1 MYKPF
6 WDQIIDEM
14 RKSSSQGDSGMYL
27 DQVFYIS
34 SEEGKLTLG
43 TPSKFFKDRLENLG
57 FCRKVESGLLEKTG
71 SKVAVKID
79 IKQPDSSNAEPEASK
94 KAESAPIPAP
104 AKNHPALKEDFTFK
118 NFVISTNNEL
128 AANAA
133 MAISKSPGKAYN
145 PFLIY
150 GGVGLGKTHLMQ
162 AIGNEIYRRTPEKK
176 VVYVT
181 AENFTNEFIE
191 ALRQRKISAF
201 KNKYRGVDV
210 LLIDDI
216 HFFQGKDQVQEELF
230 NTFNALHEV
239 NKQIVFTCDRHPSEL
254 KDLTE
259 RMKSRFLSGL
269 LADLKIP
276 DFEARM
282 AILKNKSLLRG
293 HVIKDEVL
301 EFIAKNVTSSV
312 REMESALTK
321 IIAYS
326 DLVRKDV
333 TLEVAKEQ
341 LSYLM
346 VTRPENVSIDRI
358 IKAVA
363 ENFNIAS
370 SDIRGRKRTK
380 NIAWPRQIAMY
391 IINHLGEYSM
401 NEIGNE
407 FGKDHTTVIYAIQK
421 VEDSIK
427 SNPMLEPMIQKIEAE
442 IKEASE
448 KG

>member
-1 MYKPF
+1 
-6 WDQIIDEM
+6 
-14 RKSSSQGDSGMYL
+14 MYL

-34 SEEGKLTLG
+34 SAEGVLTLG
-43 TPSKFFKDRLENLG
+43 TPSKLVKDRLESQG
-57 FCRKVESGLLEKTG
+57 FKKRLEAELAERTGANVTVNIEIKQQEMTEPSTEAPKKVENVT
-71 SKVAVKID
+71 
-79 IKQPDSSNAEPEASK
+79 AEP
-94 KAESAPIPAP
+94 
-104 AKNHPALKEDFTFK
+104 KNHPALKEEFTFK
-118 NFVISTNNEL
+118 NFVISSSNEL

-162 AIGNEIYRRTPEKK
+162 AIGNDIYRRTPEKK

-181 AENFTNEFIE
+181 AENFTNEFI
-191 ALRQRKISAF
+191 AAIRQSRASAF
-201 KNKYRGVDV
+201 KNKYRGADV

-216 HFFQGKDQVQEELF
+216 HFFQGKEAVQEELF
-230 NTFNALHEV
+230 NTFNALYEV

-254 KDLTE
+254 KNLTE
-259 RMKSRFLSGL
+259 RMKSRFNSGL
-269 LADLKIP
+269 PADIKMP

-282 AILKNKSLLRG
+282 AILKNKSLLQG

-341 LSYLM
+341 LSYL
-346 VTRPENVSIDRI
+346 VATRPENVSIDRI

-427 SNPMLEPMIQKIEAE
+427 SNPTIEPMIQKIEAE

>member
-1 MYKPF
+1 MYKLF
-6 WDQIIDEM
+6 WNQIIDDM
-14 RKSSSQGDSGMYL
+14 RKSTSPDEGGMYL

-34 SEEGKLTLG
+34 SAEGVLTLG
-43 TPSKFFKDRLENLG
+43 TPSKLVKDRLESQG
-57 FCRKVESGLLEKTG
+57 FKKRLEAELAERTG
-71 SKVAVKID
+71 ANVTVNIE
-79 IKQPDSSNAEPEASK
+79 IKQQEMTEPSTEAPKKLGNVTAEP
-94 KAESAPIPAP
+94 
-104 AKNHPALKEDFTFK
+104 KNHPALKEEFTFK
-118 NFVISTNNEL
+118 NFVISSSNEL

-133 MAISKSPGKAYN
+133 MAISKAPGKAYN

-162 AIGNEIYRRTPEKK
+162 AIGNDIYRRTPEKK

-181 AENFTNEFIE
+181 AENFTNEFI
-191 ALRQRKISAF
+191 AAIRQSRASAF
-201 KNKYRGVDV
+201 KNKYRGADV

-216 HFFQGKDQVQEELF
+216 HFFQGKEAVQEELF
-230 NTFNALHEV
+230 NTFNALYEV

-254 KDLTE
+254 KNLTE
-259 RMKSRFLSGL
+259 RMKSRFNSGL
-269 LADLKIP
+269 PADIKMP

-282 AILKNKSLLRG
+282 AILKNKSLLQG

-341 LSYLM
+341 LSYL
-346 VTRPENVSIDRI
+346 VATRPENVSIDRI

-427 SNPMLEPMIQKIEAE
+427 SNPTIEPMIQKIEAE

>member
-1 MYKPF
+1 
-6 WDQIIDEM
+6 M
-14 RKSSSQGDSGMYL
+14 RKSTSPDEGGMYL

-34 SEEGKLTLG
+34 SAEGVLTLG
-43 TPSKFFKDRLENLG
+43 TPSKLVKDRLESQG
-57 FCRKVESGLLEKTG
+57 FKKRLEAELAERTG
-71 SKVAVKID
+71 ANVTVNIE
-79 IKQPDSSNAEPEASK
+79 IKQQEMTEPSTEAPKKVGNVTAEP
-94 KAESAPIPAP
+94 
-104 AKNHPALKEDFTFK
+104 KNHPALKEEFTFK
-118 NFVISTNNEL
+118 NFVISSSNEL

-162 AIGNEIYRRTPEKK
+162 AIGNDIYRRTPEKK

-181 AENFTNEFIE
+181 AENFTNEFI
-191 ALRQRKISAF
+191 AAIRQSRASAF
-201 KNKYRGVDV
+201 KNKYRGADV

-216 HFFQGKDQVQEELF
+216 HFFQGKEAVQEELF
-230 NTFNALHEV
+230 NTFNALYEV

-254 KDLTE
+254 KNLTE
-259 RMKSRFLSGL
+259 RMKSRFNSGL
-269 LADLKIP
+269 PADIKMP

-282 AILKNKSLLRG
+282 AILKNKSLLQG

-341 LSYLM
+341 LSYL
-346 VTRPENVSIDRI
+346 VATRPENVSIDRI

-427 SNPMLEPMIQKIEAE
+427 SNPTIEPMIQKIEAE

>member
-6 WDQIIDEM
+6 WEQIIDEM
-14 RKSSSQGDSGMYL
+14 RKSTSPGDEGMYL
-27 DQVFYIS
+27 DQVSYLS
-34 SEEGKLTLG
+34 SEEGVLTLG
-43 TPSKFFKDRLENLG
+43 VPSKFIKDRLENLG
-57 FCRKVESGLLEKTG
+57 FRRKLENELSERIG
-71 SKVAVKID
+71 SKIEVRMD
-79 IKQPDSSNAEPEASK
+79 IRPQDAPDIEQQQEPPK
-94 KAESAPIPAP
+94 KAVNTIAP
-104 AKNHPALKEDFTFK
+104 KNHPALREEFTFK
-118 NFVISTNNEL
+118 NFVVSSNNEL

-133 MAISKSPGKAYN
+133 MAISKAPGKAYN

-162 AIGNEIYRRTPEKK
+162 AIGNEIFRRTPEKK

-191 ALRQRKISAF
+191 ALRQRKIAAF

-230 NTFNALHEV
+230 NTFNALYEV
-239 NKQIVFTCDRHPSEL
+239 KKQMVFTCDRHPSEL
-254 KDLTE
+254 KNLTE
-259 RMKSRFLSGL
+259 RMKSRFMSGL
-269 LADLKIP
+269 PADLKIP

-282 AILKNKSLLRG
+282 AILKNKSLLQG
-293 HVIKDEVL
+293 HVITNDVL
-301 EFIAKNVTSSV
+301 EFISKNVTTSV
-312 REMESALTK
+312 RDLESALTK
-321 IIAYS
+321 IMAYS
-326 DLVRKDV
+326 DLIRKDV

-341 LSYLM
+341 LSYL
-346 VTRPENVSIDRI
+346 VSAKTENVSIDRI

-363 ENFNIAS
+363 ENFKISS

-427 SNPMLEPMIQKIEAE
+427 SNPTLEPLIQKIEAD
-442 IKEASE
+442 IIEATE

>member
-1 MYKPF
+1 MYKLF
-6 WDQIIDEM
+6 WNQIIDDM
-14 RKSSSQGDSGMYL
+14 RKSTSPDEGGMYL

-34 SEEGKLTLG
+34 SAEGVLTLG
-43 TPSKFFKDRLENLG
+43 TPSKLVKDRLESQG
-57 FCRKVESGLLEKTG
+57 FKKRLEAELAERTG
-71 SKVAVKID
+71 ANVTVNIE
-79 IKQPDSSNAEPEASK
+79 IKQQEMTEPSTEAPKKVGNVTAEP
-94 KAESAPIPAP
+94 
-104 AKNHPALKEDFTFK
+104 KNHPALKEEFTFK
-118 NFVISTNNEL
+118 NFVISSSNEL

-162 AIGNEIYRRTPEKK
+162 AIGNDIYRRTPEKK

-181 AENFTNEFIE
+181 AENFTNEFI
-191 ALRQRKISAF
+191 AAIRQSRASAF
-201 KNKYRGVDV
+201 KNKYRGADV

-216 HFFQGKDQVQEELF
+216 HFFQGKEAVQEELF
-230 NTFNALHEV
+230 NTFNALYEV

-254 KDLTE
+254 KNLTE
-259 RMKSRFLSGL
+259 RMKSRFNSGL
-269 LADLKIP
+269 PADIKMP

-282 AILKNKSLLRG
+282 AILKNKSLLQG

-341 LSYLM
+341 LSYL
-346 VTRPENVSIDRI
+346 VATRPENVSIDRI

-427 SNPMLEPMIQKIEAE
+427 SNPTIEPMIQKIEAE

>member
-6 WDQIIDEM
+6 WEQIIDEM
-14 RKSSSQGDSGMYL
+14 RKSTSFGDEAMYL
-27 DQVFYIS
+27 DQVFYVA
-34 SEEGKLTLG
+34 SEEGVLTLG
-43 TPSKFFKDRLENLG
+43 TPSKFIKDRLDNLD
-57 FCRKVESGLLEKTG
+57 FRKKLEGELLERTG
-71 SKVAVKID
+71 AKVTVKMDIRPLPESKE
-79 IKQPDSSNAEPEASK
+79 EPEAPK
-94 KAESAPIPAP
+94 KAAVP
-104 AKNHPALKEDFTFK
+104 KNHPALKEEFTFK

-133 MAISKSPGKAYN
+133 VAISKAPGKAYN

-162 AIGNEIYRRTPEKK
+162 AIGNEIFRRTPEKK

-181 AENFTNEFIE
+181 AESFTNEFIE
-191 ALRQRKISAF
+191 ALRQRRIAAF

-254 KDLTE
+254 KNLTE
-259 RMKSRFLSGL
+259 RMKSRFMSGL
-269 LADLKIP
+269 QADLKIP

-282 AILKNKSLLRG
+282 AILKNKSLLQG
-293 HVIKDEVL
+293 HAIKDEVL
-301 EFIAKNVTSSV
+301 EFISKNVTTSV
-312 REMESALTK
+312 RDLESALTK

-326 DLVRKDV
+326 DLIRKEV

-341 LSYLM
+341 LSYL
-346 VTRPENVSIDRI
+346 TSTKTENVSIDRI

-363 ENFNIAS
+363 ECFNISS

-421 VEDSIK
+421 VEDGIK
-427 SNPMLEPMIQKIEAE
+427 SNPTLEPLIQKIESD
-442 IKEASE
+442 IREAIE

>member
-14 RKSSSQGDSGMYL
+14 KKSSSQGDSGMYL

-57 FCRKVESGLLEKTG
+57 FSRKVESGLLEKTG

-79 IKQPDSSNAEPEASK
+79 IKQPDSSNTEPEAPK
-94 KAESAPIPAP
+94 RAESTPIPAP

>member
-1 MYKPF
+1 MYKLF
-6 WDQIIDEM
+6 WNQIIDDM
-14 RKSSSQGDSGMYL
+14 RKSTSPDEGGMYL

-34 SEEGKLTLG
+34 SAEGVLTLG
-43 TPSKFFKDRLENLG
+43 TPSKLVKDRLESQG
-57 FCRKVESGLLEKTG
+57 FKKRLEAELAERTG
-71 SKVAVKID
+71 ANVTVNIE
-79 IKQPDSSNAEPEASK
+79 IKQQEMTEPSTEAPKKVGNVTAEP
-94 KAESAPIPAP
+94 
-104 AKNHPALKEDFTFK
+104 KNHPALKEEFTFK
-118 NFVISTNNEL
+118 NFVISSSNEL

-162 AIGNEIYRRTPEKK
+162 AIGNDIYRRTPEKK

-181 AENFTNEFIE
+181 AENFTNEFI
-191 ALRQRKISAF
+191 AAIRQSRASAF
-201 KNKYRGVDV
+201 KNKYRGADV

-216 HFFQGKDQVQEELF
+216 HFFQGKEAVQEELF
-230 NTFNALHEV
+230 NTFNALYEV

-254 KDLTE
+254 KNLTE
-259 RMKSRFLSGL
+259 RMKSRFNSGL
-269 LADLKIP
+269 PADIKMP

-282 AILKNKSLLRG
+282 AILKNKSLLQG

-341 LSYLM
+341 LSYL
-346 VTRPENVSIDRI
+346 VATRPENVSIDRI

-380 NIAWPRQIAMY
+380 NIAWPRQVAMY

-427 SNPMLEPMIQKIEAE
+427 SNPTIEPMIQKIEAE

>member
-1 MYKPF
+1 
-6 WDQIIDEM
+6 M
-14 RKSSSQGDSGMYL
+14 RKSTSPDEGGMYL

-34 SEEGKLTLG
+34 SAEGVLTLG
-43 TPSKFFKDRLENLG
+43 TPSKLVKDRLESQG
-57 FCRKVESGLLEKTG
+57 FKKRLEAELAERTG
-71 SKVAVKID
+71 ANVTVNIE
-79 IKQPDSSNAEPEASK
+79 IKQQEMTEPSTEAPKKMGNVTAEP
-94 KAESAPIPAP
+94 
-104 AKNHPALKEDFTFK
+104 KNHPALKEEFTFK
-118 NFVISTNNEL
+118 NFVISSSNEL

-162 AIGNEIYRRTPEKK
+162 AIGNDIYRRTPEKK

-181 AENFTNEFIE
+181 AENFTNEFI
-191 ALRQRKISAF
+191 AAIRQSRASAF
-201 KNKYRGVDV
+201 KNKYRGADV

-216 HFFQGKDQVQEELF
+216 HFFQGKEAVQEELF
-230 NTFNALHEV
+230 NTFNALYEV

-254 KDLTE
+254 KNLTE
-259 RMKSRFLSGL
+259 RMKSRFNSGL
-269 LADLKIP
+269 PADIKMP

-282 AILKNKSLLRG
+282 AILKNKSLLQG

-341 LSYLM
+341 LSYL
-346 VTRPENVSIDRI
+346 VATRPENVSIDRI

-427 SNPMLEPMIQKIEAE
+427 SNPTIEPMIQKIEAE

>member
-1 MYKPF
+1 MYKPL
-6 WDQIIDEM
+6 WEQIIGEM
-14 RKSSSQGDSGMYL
+14 RKSISQGSGGMYL
-27 DQVFYIS
+27 DQVSYIS
-34 SEEGKLTLG
+34 SDEESLTLG
-43 TPSKFFKDRLENLG
+43 APSKFVKDRLEGQGFQKRIEEEIYQLAGKNL
-57 FCRKVESGLLEKTG
+57 K
-71 SKVAVKID
+71 VKIE
-79 IKQPDSSNAEPEASK
+79 INQQKTPYTESEPQK
-94 KAESAPIPAP
+94 KAVNAAIP
-104 AKNHPALKEDFTFK
+104 KNHPALKEDFTFK
-118 NFVISTNNEL
+118 NFVISANNEL

-133 MAISKSPGKAYN
+133 VAISKAPGKAYN

-191 ALRQRKISAF
+191 ALRQRRMSAF

-254 KDLTE
+254 KNLTE
-259 RMKSRFLSGL
+259 RMKSRFMSGL
-269 LADLKIP
+269 QADLKIP

-282 AILKNKSLLRG
+282 AILKNKCLLQG
-293 HVIKDEVL
+293 YVIKDEVL
-301 EFIAKNVTSSV
+301 EFISKNVTTSV
-312 REMESALTK
+312 RDLESALTK
-321 IIAYS
+321 IMAYS
-326 DLVRKDV
+326 DLIRKEV
-333 TLEVAKEQ
+333 TLDVAKEQ
-341 LSYLM
+341 LSYLAA
-346 VTRPENVSIDRI
+346 TKPENVSIDRI

-363 ENFNIAS
+363 EYFNIS
-370 SDIRGRKRTK
+370 SGDIRGRKRTK

-427 SNPMLEPMIQKIEAE
+427 SNPTLEPLIQKIESD
-442 IKEASE
+442 IREAAE

>member
-1 MYKPF
+1 
-6 WDQIIDEM
+6 M
-14 RKSSSQGDSGMYL
+14 RKSTSPDEGGMYL

-34 SEEGKLTLG
+34 SAEGVLTLG
-43 TPSKFFKDRLENLG
+43 TPSKLVKDRLESQG
-57 FCRKVESGLLEKTG
+57 FKKRLEAELAERTG
-71 SKVAVKID
+71 ANVTVNIE
-79 IKQPDSSNAEPEASK
+79 IKQQEMTEPSTEAPKKVGNVTAEP
-94 KAESAPIPAP
+94 
-104 AKNHPALKEDFTFK
+104 KNHPALKEEFTFK
-118 NFVISTNNEL
+118 NFVISSSNEL

-162 AIGNEIYRRTPEKK
+162 AIGNDIYRQTPEKK

-181 AENFTNEFIE
+181 AENFTNEFI
-191 ALRQRKISAF
+191 AAIRQSRASAF
-201 KNKYRGVDV
+201 KNKYRGADV

-216 HFFQGKDQVQEELF
+216 HFFQGKEAVQEELF
-230 NTFNALHEV
+230 NTFNALYEV

-254 KDLTE
+254 KNLTE
-259 RMKSRFLSGL
+259 RMKSRFNSGL
-269 LADLKIP
+269 PADIKMP

-282 AILKNKSLLRG
+282 AILKNKSLLQG

-341 LSYLM
+341 LSYL
-346 VTRPENVSIDRI
+346 VATRPENVSIDRI

-427 SNPMLEPMIQKIEAE
+427 SNPTIEPMIQKIEAE

>member
-1 MYKPF
+1 
-6 WDQIIDEM
+6 
-14 RKSSSQGDSGMYL
+14 MYL

-34 SEEGKLTLG
+34 SAEGVLTLG
-43 TPSKFFKDRLENLG
+43 TPSKLVKDRLESQG
-57 FCRKVESGLLEKTG
+57 FKKRLEAELAERTG
-71 SKVAVKID
+71 ANVTVNIE
-79 IKQPDSSNAEPEASK
+79 IKQQEMTEPSTEAPKKVGNVTAEP
-94 KAESAPIPAP
+94 
-104 AKNHPALKEDFTFK
+104 KNHPALKEEFTFK
-118 NFVISTNNEL
+118 NFVISSSNEL

-162 AIGNEIYRRTPEKK
+162 AIGNDIYRRTPEKK

-181 AENFTNEFIE
+181 AENFTNEFI
-191 ALRQRKISAF
+191 AAIRQSRASAF
-201 KNKYRGVDV
+201 KNKYRGADV

-216 HFFQGKDQVQEELF
+216 HFFQGKEAVQEELF
-230 NTFNALHEV
+230 NTFNALYEV

-254 KDLTE
+254 KNLTE
-259 RMKSRFLSGL
+259 RMKSRFNSGL
-269 LADLKIP
+269 PADIKMP

-282 AILKNKSLLRG
+282 AILKNKSLLQG

-341 LSYLM
+341 LSYL
-346 VTRPENVSIDRI
+346 VATRPENVSIDRI

-427 SNPMLEPMIQKIEAE
+427 SNPTIEPMIQKIEAE

>member
-1 MYKPF
+1 MYQLL
-6 WDQIIDEM
+6 WDKILGDM
-14 RKSSSQGDSGMYL
+14 RKSISRGEGMYL
-27 DQVFYIS
+27 DQVSYIS
-34 SEEGKLTLG
+34 SKEGFITLG
-43 TPSKFFKDRLENLG
+43 IPSLLFKEKIESLGLKKKMEEALSEENG
-57 FCRKVESGLLEKTG
+57 AKIEVIIEIQHQDAAKPEQEHSKGGPEKQEREP
-71 SKVAVKID
+71 SRRH
-79 IKQPDSSNAEPEASK
+79 PD
-94 KAESAPIPAP
+94 
-104 AKNHPALKEDFTFK
+104 LKEEFSFK

-133 MAISKSPGKAYN
+133 VAIAKAPGKAYN

-162 AIGNEIYRRTPEKK
+162 AIGNDIFRRFPDKK

-181 AENFTNEFIE
+181 AEKFTNEFIA
-191 ALRQRKISAF
+191 ALGQRKTAAF

-216 HFFQGKDQVQEELF
+216 HFFQGKEQVQEELF
-230 NTFNALHEV
+230 NTFNALYEV
-239 NKQIVFTCDRHPSEL
+239 NKQMVFTCDRHPNEL
-254 KDLTE
+254 KNLTE
-259 RMKSRFLSGL
+259 RMKSRFMQGL
-269 LADLKIP
+269 NADLKLP
-276 DFEARM
+276 DYETRI
-282 AILKNKSLLRG
+282 AILKKKYDPSK
-293 HVIKDEVL
+293 HIHDEVI
-301 EFIAKNVTSSV
+301 EYISRNVTTNI
-312 REMESALTK
+312 RDLESALTK

-326 DLVRKDV
+326 DLIRREV
-333 TLEVAKEQ
+333 TLDVAKEQ
-341 LSYLM
+341 LSYL
-346 VTRPENVSIDRI
+346 TTTKQENVSIDRV

-363 ENFNIAS
+363 EYFNLS
-370 SDIRGRKRTK
+370 SGDIRGRKRTK

-427 SNPMLEPMIQKIEAE
+427 SNPSLEPIIQKIEAQ
-442 IKEASE
+442 IYEASD